1 MQTHPP
7 LQQRRRTRRRRPDP
21 DLLTVAAAAVVAVVL
36 VVPIS
41 RAPRT
46 VDRLVVDNPT
56 PWDLHVRVG
65 DGDGGWLP
73 LPVSPAG
80 TREAVRS
87 VVDRGPTWVV
97 EFSVGG
103 ERPPPVRLDRS
114 DLAGD
119 DWTIRVPDEVVAA
132 LSAAGVPPTPD

>member
-7 LQQRRRTRRRRPDP
+7 LQRRRTRRRRPDQ
-21 DLLTVAAAAVVAVVL
+21 DLLTVAAAAVAAVVL

-41 RAPRT
+41 RGPQT

-65 DGDGGWLP
+65 DGRGGWLP
-73 LPVSPAG
+73 LPVAPAG
-80 TREAVRS
+80 TREAVQS
-87 VVDRGPTWVV
+87 VVDRGRTWVV

-103 ERPPPVRLDRS
+103 ERSSPVRLTRS

-132 LSAAGVPPTPD
+132 FSAAGVPPTPD